1 MRTRERSRGGA
12 AGRAEALEE
21 AHRRP
26 RGGARCVSGAA
37 HLEVGHALL
46 EASCLVELRD
56 RGDGARRER
65 RPDDRRERGVVRQ
78 RRGKGSDS
86 EHLRV
91 ENKADEGGPRVRS
104 G

>member
-1 MRTRERSRGGA
+1 MREHVRTFGDDRFG
-12 AGRAEALEE
+12 
-21 AHRRP
+21 
-26 RGGARCVSGAA
+26 VYYGAA

>member
-1 MRTRERSRGGA
+1 V
-12 AGRAEALEE
+12 L
-21 AHRRP
+21 
-26 RGGARCVSGAA
+26 CVSGAA

-46 EASCLVELRD
+46 EASRLVELRD

-86 EHLRV
+86 EHLHV
-91 ENKADEGGPRVRS
+91 ENKADEAGPRGRS